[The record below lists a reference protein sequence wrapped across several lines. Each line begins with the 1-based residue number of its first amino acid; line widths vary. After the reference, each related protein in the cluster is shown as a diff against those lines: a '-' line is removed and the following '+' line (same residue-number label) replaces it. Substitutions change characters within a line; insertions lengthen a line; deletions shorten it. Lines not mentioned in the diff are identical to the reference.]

1 MSSVDVLIS
10 VEVLEELKRE
20 NEALKKRLETYERP
34 CEKDPPLQF
43 NRVKDYWD
51 WIKEQEE
58 NMR

>member
-34 CEKDPPLQF
+34 CEKDPPSQF
-43 NRVKDYWD
+43 NRLKDYWE
-51 WIKEQEE
+51 WIKEE
-58 NMR
+58 MR